1 MGLQLLETLSNLSMN
16 SNRKLL
22 ELFRFKV
29 DQAILDKD
37 WIGLEFLLHSAN
49 DDLQGLSP
57 QQLEYLKNQYHPA
70 WWEPLKVRGIELH
83 RRAPEYAEFVQ
94 DAFSDAAFRLQF
106 SPSFLPQ
113 VDDRADLSERL
124 HHEYLTP
131 PFLSHNAHWVVL
143 SRDEPV
149 GFISLC
155 GLDFTHK
162 KAEFLVGFPRRDRS
176 FSSVGSSLFLIDHA
190 FNRLGLEKLF
200 SLVRLDNELSQ
211 KSTESLGFRNE
222 GILRGELLD
231 QKSGQRHSL
240 YRNGLLR
247 SEFEAS
253 SRTQKLMERY
263 KSN

>member
-1 MGLQLLETLSNLSMN
+1 MTGDPL
-16 SNRKLL
+16 NRELL
-22 ELFRFKV
+22 ELFRHKI
-29 DQAILDKD
+29 DQAILNKD
-37 WIGLEFLLHSAN
+37 WDGLRFLLRSAN
-49 DDLQGLSP
+49 DDLEGLSS
-57 QQLEYLKNQYHPA
+57 QQLEYLKDQYNPA
-70 WWEPLKVRGIELH
+70 WWEPLEARNIELH
-83 RRAPEYAEFVQ
+83 RRGPEHAEFVQ
-94 DAFSDAAFRLQF
+94 NVFSAPMFVHQF
-106 SPSFLPQ
+106 SPSLQPL
-113 VDDRADLSERL
+113 VGDRSHLKQRL

-131 PFLSHNAHWVVL
+131 PLLSCNAHWVVL
-143 SRDEPV
+143 SQAEPV
-149 GFISLC
+149 GIISLC
-155 GLDFTHK
+155 GLDFAHK

-176 FSSVGSSLFLIDHA
+176 FSSVGSSLILIDHA

-222 GILRGELLD
+222 GILYGELLD

>member
-1 MGLQLLETLSNLSMN
+1 MN

-37 WIGLEFLLHSAN
+37 WMRLEFLLHSAN

-83 RRAPEYAEFVQ
+83 RRAPAYAGFVQ

-143 SRDEPV
+143 SQTEPV
-149 GFISLC
+149 GLISLC
-155 GLDFTHK
+155 DLDFTHK
-162 KAEFLVGFPRRDRS
+162 KAEFLVGFPGRRRS
-176 FSSVGSSLFLIDHA
+176 FTSVGAALMLIEHA
-190 FNRLGLEKLF
+190 FRRLSIEKLY
-200 SLVRLDNELSQ
+200 SLVHVDNELSQ
-211 KSTESLGFRNE
+211 KSTESLGFQNE
-222 GILRGELLD
+222 GILKGELLERD
-231 QKSGQRHSL
+231 TGRRLSL
-240 YRNGLLR
+240 YRNGLLA
-247 SEFEAS
+247 SEFDS
-253 SRTQKLMERY
+253 SDRINNLR
-263 KSN
+263 SRFRHR